1 MKEKIRCTEPGCGL
15 IKNAGVHGGSGYEHD
30 FQPPRVDKKRKPIN
44 QRSEK
49 METYY
54 EEVRRPAVAAI
65 QGTPC
70 EARISDE
77 IPVVW
82 KCDGIAVDIH
92 EIVSRRQAGSLPLAV
107 ELGTMNVCRRCHN
120 WITEHPKEAHEM
132 GYRMSRKDLGLDN
145 VGV

>member
-1 MKEKIRCTEPGCGL
+1 MKDKIRCTEPGCGL
-15 IKNAGVHGGSGYEHD
+15 VKNAEVHGGSGYEHD

-44 QRSEK
+44 ARSEK
-49 METYY
+49 MEDYY
-54 EEVRRPAVAAI
+54 EEVRRPAVEAI

-77 IPVVW
+77 VPVVW

-92 EIVSRRQAGSLPLAV
+92 EIVSRRQAGNLPLAV

-132 GYRMSRKDLGLDN
+132 GYRMSRKDLGLDQ
-145 VGV
+145 VGA